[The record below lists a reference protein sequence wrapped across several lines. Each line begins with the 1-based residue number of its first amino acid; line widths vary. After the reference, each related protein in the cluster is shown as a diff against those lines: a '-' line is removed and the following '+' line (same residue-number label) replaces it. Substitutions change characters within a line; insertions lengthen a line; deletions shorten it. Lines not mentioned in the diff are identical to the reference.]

1 MPPSDTSQISTGRS
15 SPPRSPFARALANV
29 GWLLSSKGVGAALSL
44 VYLALATRTLG
55 LHGFGEFA
63 LILGAAQ
70 GVAALV
76 GFESWQ
82 GVVRFGLRHLHDG
95 RTDRLLA
102 LIRFSL
108 LLDVAAALFGCGVAA
123 AALAVMRVRFGW
135 SASLAEAAFLFA
147 LVTLLSVRSTAIGIL
162 RLHDRFAL
170 GAVADA
176 VTPIARFFGAILA
189 VWAHATVTGF
199 LIAWA
204 LGEVLTAIT
213 YWIGAARVQPGIIGR
228 PQPLSRVAG
237 DNPGLIRFAWQTNL
251 ATTLNASSRQFT
263 VVVVGFVAGPAA
275 AGGYRLAYQ
284 LSLALLRGSDL
295 FARAVFPE
303 VARAHARKDSDD
315 LATLARNSA
324 RFTVGAGLI
333 TCILVPVL
341 GSPALHLIG
350 GRDFGPVYPLLV
362 LLGIAASLD
371 IMAVGFE
378 PLLIGTGRAATALR
392 IRMASV
398 ALLFGG
404 MVAFMSRWG
413 AVGAGAANILASA
426 LALVLL
432 VANVRRLRV

>member
-1 MPPSDTSQISTGRS
+1 MPPSDTQRS
-15 SPPRSPFARALANV
+15 SFGRALGNV
-29 GWLLSSKGVGAALSL
+29 GWLLSSKGVGAVLSL

-55 LHGFGEFA
+55 IRGFGEFA

-82 GVVRFGLRHLHDG
+82 GVVRFGIRHLHEGARDK
-95 RTDRLLA
+95 LLA

-108 LLDVAAALFGCGVAA
+108 LLDIVAALIGCGVAVV
-123 AALAVMRVRFGW
+123 ALAVMRARFGW
-135 SASLAEAAFLFA
+135 SADLARDAFLFA
-147 LVTLLSVRSTAIGIL
+147 LVTVLSVRSTAIGVL

-170 GAVADA
+170 GAVADS
-176 VTPIARFFGAILA
+176 VTPIARFFGALFA
-189 VWAHATVTGF
+189 VWQHATVSGF

-204 LGEVLTAIT
+204 LGEVLTAVT
-213 YWIGAARVQPGIIGR
+213 YWISAARVQPGILGR
-228 PQPLSRVAG
+228 PASIAQVAA
-237 DNPGLIRFAWQTNL
+237 DNPGIIRFAWQTNL
-251 ATTLNASSRQFT
+251 ATTLNAASRQFA
-263 VVVVGFVAGPAA
+263 VVVVGFVAGPVA

-303 VARAHARKDSDD
+303 VARAHAKKDSDD

-324 RFTVGAGLI
+324 RFTVSAGLI
-333 TCILVPVL
+333 TCIAVPLL
-341 GSPALHLIG
+341 GSPALHVIG
-350 GRDFGPVYPLLV
+350 GKDFGAVYPLLV

-392 IRMASV
+392 IRLLSV
-398 ALLFGG
+398 AVLFGG
-404 MVAFMSRWG
+404 MIAFMAKWG
-413 AVGAGAANILASA
+413 AVGAGIANIMASA
-426 LALVLL
+426 LALALL
-432 VANVRRLRV
+432 VISVRRLRT

>member
-1 MPPSDTSQISTGRS
+1 MPPSDSL
-15 SPPRSPFARALANV
+15 PPSGKQRSPFGRALANV
-29 GWLLSSKGVGAALSL
+29 GWLLSSKGVGAVLSL

-55 LHGFGEFA
+55 IRGFGEFA

-82 GVVRFGLRHLHDG
+82 SVVRFGLKHLHEHAE
-95 RTDRLLA
+95 DRLLA

-108 LLDVAAALFGCGVAA
+108 LLDIVAALFGCGVAA
-123 AALAVMRVRFGW
+123 LALVIMRERFGW
-135 SASLAEAAFLFA
+135 SAELARDAFFFA
-147 LVTLLSVRSTAIGIL
+147 LATLLSVRSTAIGVL

-170 GAVADA
+170 GAVADS
-176 VTPIARFFGAILA
+176 VTPIARFFGALLA
-189 VWAHATVTGF
+189 VWSHATITGF

-204 LGEVLTAIT
+204 MGEVLSAVT
-213 YWIGAARVQPGIIGR
+213 YWIGAARVQRGILGR
-228 PQPLSRVAG
+228 PASIAQVAA
-237 DNPGLIRFAWQTNL
+237 DNPGLLRFAWQTNL
-251 ATTLNASSRQFT
+251 ATTLNASSRQFA
-263 VVVVGFVAGPAA
+263 VVVVGFVAGPVA

-303 VARAHARKDSDD
+303 VARAHANKDSGD

-324 RFTVGAGLI
+324 RFTVSAGLI
-333 TCILVPVL
+333 TCILVPLL

-350 GRDFGPVYPLLV
+350 GKDFGAVYPLLV
-362 LLGIAASLD
+362 LLGVAASLD

-378 PLLIGTGRAATALR
+378 PLLVGTGRAATALR
-392 IRMASV
+392 IRLASV

-404 MVAFMSRWG
+404 MVAFMSKWG
-413 AVGAGAANILASA
+413 AVGAGIASILASA
-426 LALVLL
+426 FALLL
-432 VANVRRLRV
+432 LIVSVRKLRA